1 MKIDLQIS
9 WLLLFSTDASRKNEP
24 LFVKESYCIL
34 QLDFFFFAAQHD
46 FLGEIC
52 IIKSKCSE
60 NHVACTE
67 P

>member
-1 MKIDLQIS
+1 MDLKIS
-9 WLLLFSTDASRKNEP
+9 WLFLFATDASRKNEP
-24 LFVKESYCIL
+24 QFVKEGSCIL
-34 QLDFFFFAAQHD
+34 QLDIFFAAQHD